1 MRLICPLIDNCL
13 ELENYE
19 AQSHKHKNN
28 TLKNKKFGHQRQE
41 NITDSTKVK
50 YVNMMTQ
57 ALPAAG

>member
-28 TLKNKKFGHQRQE
+28 TLKKSLGIK
-41 NITDSTKVK
+41 DKSTKQTTQK
-50 YVNMMTQ
+50 YM
-57 ALPAAG
+57 